1 MIYKFMETDDGSII
15 LGKKDV
21 AEKQQEA

>member
-1 MIYKFMETDDGSII
+1 MISKFMETDNGSII